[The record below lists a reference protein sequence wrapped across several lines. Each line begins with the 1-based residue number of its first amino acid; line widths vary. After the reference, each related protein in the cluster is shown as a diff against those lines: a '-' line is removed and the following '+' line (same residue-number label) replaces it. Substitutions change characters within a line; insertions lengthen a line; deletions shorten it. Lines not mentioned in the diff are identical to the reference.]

1 MREKRGAYRILSG
14 RPEGRKPLG
23 IPRCRG
29 EDNIKM
35 YLENV
40 GWGHRLDRTVS
51 G

>member
-1 MREKRGAYRILSG
+1 VGK
-14 RPEGRKPLG
+14 PEGRKSLG
-23 IPRCRG
+23 IPKYIW

-40 GWGHRLDRTVS
+40 GWGYRLDCTVS